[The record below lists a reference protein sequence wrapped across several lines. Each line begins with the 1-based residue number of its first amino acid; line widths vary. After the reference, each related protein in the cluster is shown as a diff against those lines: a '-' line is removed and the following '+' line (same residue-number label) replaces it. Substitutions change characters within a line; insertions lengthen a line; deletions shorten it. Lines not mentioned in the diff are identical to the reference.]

1 MHHKYIISASS
12 VHRQCRPDQ
21 TKPDQTRTD
30 QNRSDQTRP
39 DQRRLPSRGP
49 NSKTCVLVYF
59 APSPFLMI
67 PKDLITSSNPKASD
81 DLIPSDNLIIQ
92 WNPINEFDQK
102 GKVLLGEIIS
112 LKLDY
117 CYCQINLNWSFNCL
131 PLKLCLCEICKRLSC
146 AVGIGNNCMHLW
158 LLYRHQVQQNNY
170 TNHSCGAQRNLPQF
184 YL

>member
-1 MHHKYIISASS
+1 MYVSWSVELQIQWYLQIIWYYPLPAGLMI
-12 VHRQCRPDQ
+12 
-21 TKPDQTRTD
+21 TD
-30 QNRSDQTRP
+30 
-39 DQRRLPSRGP
+39 L
-49 NSKTCVLVYF
+49 LLLIFYF

-102 GKVLLGEIIS
+102 GKVLLDEIIS
-112 LKLDY
+112 LKLDH

-131 PLKLCLCEICKRLSC
+131 PLKWRLCERLSC
-146 AVGIGNNCMHLW
+146 AVGIRNNCMHLW

-170 TNHSCGAQRNLPQF
+170 MNRSCGAQRNLPQF